1 MIKSGF
7 LSFNPSI
14 LQLRSELS
22 LLIDLDVEIMLSYFD
37 LIKCAVIRDFTFVIH
52 LDERLIVKLSF
63 ENAILASI
71 NGIFFYL
78 FK

>member
-71 NGIFFYL
+71 NGIFF
-78 FK
+78 FI